1 MAENAERNLRL
12 FRELLTCAHNV
23 YFWSFDTRME
33 NIYTNCPHSKALY
46 AILRM
51 NQSQVDWLLAMA
63 PQEQPVVLSDRLGL
77 TWIADYEPDSEG
89 ELLYIHLIGPVF
101 VADVSQ
107 SSLEM
112 ILLNMGISMG
122 LRYEFLKVMGQ
133 LPVVPITRFFE
144 YGLMLHYCIKG
155 EKITIS
161 ELQYPDPPQSAKSKE
176 AHRKEVHGSWAMEQ
190 ELLRLVEEG
199 NLDYKEK
206 AARLVAGSNLSNF
219 GNGDSLRH
227 IKNTAII
234 FTALCTRAAI
244 RGGVPPEVAYTI
256 SDRYISNIEAAA
268 SFSEAVELN
277 SAMQDTFVSRVHQC
291 KTGNQS
297 AAIQRCCNYIQLHLG
312 EKLTVPML
320 AKKLGYSENYL
331 TKKFK
336 NEMGIS
342 LTQYITN
349 LKIQKAKDLLVSGSE
364 SIQDICSQLGFG
376 SQSYFGMVF
385 HRETGMSP
393 GAYRD
398 SKK

>member
-23 YFWSFDTRME
+23 YFWSFDIRLE
-33 NIYTNCPHSKALY
+33 NIYTNCPHAKALR
-46 AILRM
+46 AIFRM
-51 NQSQVDWLLAMA
+51 NQTQVDLLLTMA
-63 PQEQPVVLSDRLGL
+63 HQEYPVVLSDGLGL

-89 ELLYIHLIGPVF
+89 KLLYIHIIGPVF

-112 ILLNMGISMG
+112 ALQNIGISMD
-122 LRYEFLKVMGQ
+122 LRYEFLKVMRKI
-133 LPVVPITRFFE
+133 PVVPVTRFFE

-161 ELQYPDPPQSAKSKE
+161 DLHYPEPPQSAKCAE
-176 AHRKEVHGSWAMEQ
+176 AHRKEAHGSWAMEQ
-190 ELLRLVEEG
+190 ELLRLVEDG

-206 AARLVAGSNLSNF
+206 AAQLVAGSNLSNF

-244 RGGVPPEVAYTI
+244 RGGVPPEIAYTI

-277 SAMQDTFVSRVHQC
+277 TAMQDTFVTRVHQC
-291 KTGNQS
+291 KTGEQS
-297 AAIQRCCNYIQLHLG
+297 TAIQRCCNYIQLHLG

-320 AKKLGYSENYL
+320 AKKMGYSENYL

-393 GAYRD
+393 GAYRG